1 MTARLSVSGDIMH
14 FKASLLAGVAYLGLA
29 GAAHAQTDTTVEQ
42 VIVSSRY
49 TVDKKIDTATGLGL
63 SVRETPQSVT
73 VITQQR
79 IKDQNLSTI
88 SDVVRNTAG
97 VSMVEVDDVR
107 NVFNAR
113 GFEIKNYQ
121 IDGVPTSW
129 SLAGDSGETIA
140 DVSIYERVEIVRGA
154 TGLLTGAGDPSAS
167 INLVRKH
174 ADSREF
180 KGSVTAT
187 LASWDK
193 RRIETDISGAL
204 NDGQIRG
211 RLVAKYEKADTY
223 FSLQTTEKKV
233 FYGVVEADLS
243 AATLLRVGASRQ
255 ETAPNAAFWGSL
267 PTFYTDGGL
276 THLPVSTNTAANWS
290 YWDTQNTNLFAN
302 LAHTFSNDWKLTFN
316 YNHLLNEQQS
326 QLLYQYGAIDRT
338 TGVGL
343 ATFPYKSEGK
353 TKQDSFDVQLHG
365 DYSLFG
371 REHEFTLGALHSKQ
385 TSDVVYHVA
394 GGAAAFAPAT
404 SIYSWNGNFPK
415 PDFAAAPTQYT
426 DNKTEQT
433 GYFAATRLNVS
444 DQLKVIAGA
453 RLSTW
458 ERSGINGGS
467 ADNYAAND
475 VVIPYVGVL
484 YDLTPTH
491 RLYGSYTEIFQP
503 QNVRDIN
510 AKTLDPI
517 VGKAY
522 ELGLKSAFFDDNLQS
537 TIAVFDIQQN
547 GLGQATGATVPGSA
561 PPEQAYAPTKGAES
575 KGYELELLGRVNANW
590 QVSASYAQFQVKD
603 ATGAKVNTDQPRKS
617 FTLFTTYAFGGAL
630 DGLTVGGGVNWRDTI
645 YSLAA
650 NPVSNAA
657 TRIEQKAFALV
668 NLMARYKITDDL
680 TVQANVDNLFDETYY
695 SQISYFSQYR
705 YGAPRNVSVSLTKHF

>member
-1 MTARLSVSGDIMH
+1 MG
-14 FKASLLAGVAYLGLA
+14 FKLGLLAGVALVGVA
-29 GAAHAQTDTTVEQ
+29 GVANAQTDNTVDA
-42 VIVSSRY
+42 VMVTGRY

-140 DVSIYERVEIVRGA
+140 DVSIYERIEIMRGA
-154 TGLLTGAGDPSAS
+154 TGLLTGAGDPSGS

-174 ADSREF
+174 ADAREF

-187 LASWDK
+187 LGSWDK
-193 RRIETDISGAL
+193 RRIETDISGASK
-204 NDGQIRG
+204 DGQIRG
-211 RLVAKYEKADTY
+211 RFVAKYEKGDTY
-223 FSLQTTEKKV
+223 FDLQSSEKHV

-243 AATLLRVGASRQ
+243 ASTLLRIGASEQ
-255 ETAPNAAFWGSL
+255 VTAPNASFWGSL

-276 THLPVSTNTAANWS
+276 TKLPVSTNTAAKWT

-302 LAHTFSNDWKLTFN
+302 LQHTFANDWKVSFN
-316 YNHLLNEQQS
+316 YNRLLNEQAS
-326 QLLYQYGAIDRT
+326 QLLYQYGALDRT

-343 ATFPYKSEGK
+343 ATYPYKSNGQ
-353 TKQDSFDVQLHG
+353 TTQDSFDVQLQG
-365 DYSLFG
+365 GYSLFG
-371 REHEFTLGALHSKQ
+371 REHEFTLGALRSKQ
-385 TSDVVYHVA
+385 TSDVSYYVA
-394 GGAAAFAPAT
+394 GGPNAFAPAT
-404 SIYSWNGNFPK
+404 SLYGWTGNFPK
-415 PDFAAAPTQYT
+415 PDFASTPTQYT

-433 GYFAATRLNVS
+433 GYFAVTRLNIT
-444 DQLKVIAGA
+444 DALKVIGGA

-458 ERSGINGGS
+458 ERTGINGGS
-467 ADNYAAND
+467 PDNYAADD
-475 VVIPYVGVL
+475 VVIPYVGAL
-484 YDLTPTH
+484 YDLTRAH
-491 RLYGSYTEIFQP
+491 RLYASYTEIFQP

-537 TIAVFDIQQN
+537 TIAVFKIRQD
-547 GLGQATGATVPGSA
+547 GLGQPTSAVVPGSA
-561 PPEQAYAPTKGAES
+561 PPEQAYAPADGAES
-575 KGYELELLGRVNANW
+575 KGFELELLGRVKPNW
-590 QVSASYAQFQVKD
+590 DVSVAYAQFEVED
-603 ATGAKVNTDQPRKS
+603 ASGAKVNTDQPRKS
-617 FTLFTTYAFGGAL
+617 FSLFTTYRFEGAL
-630 DGLTVGGGVNWRDTI
+630 DHLSVGGGVSWRDTI

-650 NPVSNAA
+650 NPVSGAA

-695 SQISYFSQYR
+695 TQISYFSQYR
-705 YGAPRNVSVSLTKHF
+705 YGAPRNFTVSLTHSF